1 MRVWLQNPFDN
12 LPEEGY
18 RKQRYRLMADAFMRA
33 GHEAVLFTS
42 DFSHANKRPRRFVRG
57 FDARPETV
65 LVPTSPYRKNVSFSR
80 VFSHLAYAV
89 RWYRL
94 AKARVAADGS
104 APDLLVVSMPTT
116 SGAIAALRFARKFG
130 VKTVLDIQDAWPE
143 TFYRLSPRPLAPLV
157 RLALLPLRIAAQWA
171 YRRADLVTGVCD
183 RYRALCA
190 RGDYRRFY
198 LGIEGVGSV
207 PCRRFAAPR
216 RYVYA
221 GASGRSYDL
230 SPWVKKVEADPS
242 LSLDIASNGR
252 VETECPRIVQH
263 GYLDAEALKAL
274 FAECDTGIIP
284 MADDSYVGV
293 PNKFF
298 DYAAAGLRIETT
310 LGGECRTLCERWNAA
325 LAAGDVSSLVREL
338 DAVAIYDSYVKF
350 TGG

>member
-1 MRVWLQNPFDN
+1 MKVWLQNPFDN
-12 LPEEGY
+12 LPEEGH
-18 RKQRYRLMADAFMRA
+18 RKQRYRLMAEAFVRA

-42 DFSHANKRPRRFVRG
+42 DFSHAKKLRRVFVRDFG
-57 FDARPETV
+57 ARPETV
-65 LVPTSPYRKNVSFSR
+65 LVPTPTYRSNISLSR
-80 VFSHLAYAV
+80 ILSHLVYAW

-94 AKARVAADGS
+94 AKARVAAEGR
-104 APDLLVVSMPTT
+104 APDMLIVSMPTV
-116 SGAIAALRFARKFG
+116 SGAYAALRFGRRFG
-130 VKTVLDIQDAWPE
+130 VRTIVDVQDAWPE

-157 RLALLPLRIAAQWA
+157 RLALSPVRFAARRIYA
-171 YRRADLVTGVCD
+171 RADRVTGVCD

-221 GASGRSYDL
+221 GASGISYDL
-230 SPWVKKVEADPS
+230 RHWIEKVEADES
-242 LSLDIASNGR
+242 LSLDVASTAD
-252 VETECPRIVQH
+252 VVSSCPRIRSH

-274 FAECDTGIIP
+274 FARCDTGIIP

-310 LGGECRTLCERWNAA
+310 LGGECRALCERWNAA